1 MSARET
7 ILSTIRSSLH
17 VTGDDATRRAAV
29 DARLQ
34 STPRGIVPQRGQG
47 SPEQQVATF
56 IAEATRV
63 QATVAELANPDEVP
77 REIARYLS
85 ANNLPATLR
94 MGSDQRLSHL
104 NWSATQLTIS
114 QGPSAGDD
122 LNGLS
127 HAEGG
132 IAETG
137 TLCLLSGPHNPTT
150 LNFLPDNHI
159 VILKRAD
166 LVGDL
171 ESLWSRLRQRFGAG
185 TLPRTVNLITG
196 PSRSADIEQQM
207 LLGAHGPRR
216 LHILIVP

>member
-1 MSARET
+1 MSARDT
-7 ILSTIRSSLH
+7 ILSTIRNSLRA
-17 VTGDDATRRAAV
+17 GADDATRRAAV

-47 SPEQQVATF
+47 SAEQQVATF
-56 IAEATRV
+56 MAEAIRV
-63 QATVAELANPDEVP
+63 QATVAELASEADIP

-94 MGSDQRLSHL
+94 VGADERLAHL
-104 NWSATQLTIS
+104 DWRATQLTLS
-114 QGPSAGDD
+114 HGPSAGDD
-122 LNGLS
+122 LNALS
-127 HAEGG
+127 HAEAG

-137 TLCLLSGPHNPTT
+137 TLCLLSGPANPTT

-159 VILKRAD
+159 VVLKRAD

-196 PSRSADIEQQM
+196 PSRSADIEQKM

-216 LHILIVP
+216 LHSLTVG